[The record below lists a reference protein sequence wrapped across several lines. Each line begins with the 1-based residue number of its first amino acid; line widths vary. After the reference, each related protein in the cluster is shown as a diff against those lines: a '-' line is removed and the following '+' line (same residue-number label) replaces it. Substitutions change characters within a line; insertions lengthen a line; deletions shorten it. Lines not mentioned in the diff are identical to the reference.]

1 MEANA
6 TPRINGPLLGKYV
19 GKNVTIWGKVT
30 QLRGEEAT
38 VDANGSVRAKLNRV
52 RRVKLTYMAFASAP
66 TLATLTQAQESHLV
80 PGNGVQ
86 IIGKV
91 QPDLSVKVLNSID
104 LGTGVGKRP
113 LPTASPAD

>member
-38 VDANGSVRAKLNRV
+38 VDANGSVRAKLNR
-52 RRVKLTYMAFASAP
+52 
-66 TLATLTQAQESHLV
+66 ESHLV

-104 LGTGVGKRP
+104 LGTGVDFDLANTVVDITQEHRN
-113 LPTASPAD
+113 LFTHEQ